1 MEKVTF
7 TIAKIKDVVKIE
19 SDRGLNYQ
27 YPNMMAIDT
36 ALAAVIFQTKRA
48 AMDIR
53 DTYAYSYTL
62 ELTLNDK
69 IID

>member
-19 SDRGLNYQ
+19 SDRGLNYE
-27 YPNMMAIDT
+27 YPNMMSIET
-36 ALAAVIFQTKRA
+36 ALAAVIFQTIRT

-53 DTYAYSYTL
+53 DNYASSYTL
-62 ELTLNDK
+62 EITLNDK

>member
-19 SDRGLNYQ
+19 SDRGLKYE

-36 ALAAVIFQTKRA
+36 ALAAVIFQTIRS
-48 AMDIR
+48 AMNIR
-53 DTYAYSYTL
+53 DAYAFSYTL
-62 ELTLNDK
+62 EMTLNDK

>member
-19 SDRGLNYQ
+19 SDRGLNYE
-27 YPNMMAIDT
+27 YPNMMSIET
-36 ALAAVIFQTKRA
+36 ALAAVIFQTIRKE
-48 AMDIR
+48 MDIK
-53 DTYAYSYTL
+53 DCFGEDYTIEYTL
-62 ELTLNDK
+62 IKK